1 MRMTAESGDTRW
13 EWRNTSMPSMVGILI
28 SVMMTSY
35 SAPSILCF
43 ATCPACTVSTRCPS
57 RRKEMSSISQMDRSS
72 SQTRML
78 ATATSSGCGE
88 RASLVGRVL
97 FGGDRAS
104 CFEAVQAQ
112 YEGSSLPGLGSRPD
126 LASMRLHNLVD
137 DSQSEPGT
145 ALEVGLKGLEYFFN
159 LLRTHA
165 RPGVRESNL
174 PILSERLEGD
184 CEPATTFHCAD
195 GILAEIPKH
204 LLDLV
209 AIGDCPGLTGGK
221 VAFDGDPGFF
231 RRHTMLHERQR
242 ILDEV
247 HQVDFVEVILLG
259 ARISEEISDD
269 AVQTLRLAGHNVEQA
284 AVILVHFREAGKHSD
299 RTRHGCQRIADFMRD
314 GRRQPADSGQAVLH
328 SHFALQTPDFGE
340 IVENVNVPQI
350 AALRHRQGC
359 HPNPNRLAE
368 FRRRIETYLAVRL
381 LRFYAG

>member
-35 SAPSILCF
+35 SAPSILFF
-43 ATCPACTVSTRCPS
+43 ASCPACTVSTRCPS
-57 RRKEMSSISQMDRSS
+57 RRKEMSSISQIDRSS
-72 SQTRML
+72 SHASVL

-97 FGGDRAS
+97 FGGDRPS

-112 YEGSSLPGLGSRPD
+112 YEGSSLRGLGPRPC

-137 DSQSEPGT
+137 DSQSEPGA

-165 RPGVRESNL
+165 CSGVRESNL
-174 PILSERLEGD
+174 PVLSERLEGD
-184 CEPATTFHCAD
+184 CEPATTFHGAD

-209 AIGDCPGLTGGK
+209 AIGDRPGLTGSEA
-221 VAFDGDPGFF
+221 AFYGDPGIL
-231 RRHTMLHERQR
+231 RRHTMLHQRQR
-242 ILDEV
+242 ILDEL
-247 HQVDFVEVILLG
+247 HQVDFVEVILFG

-284 AVILVHFREAGKHSD
+284 AVILVQFGDAGKHADGTGNRS
-299 RTRHGCQRIADFMRD
+299 QRIADFMGD
-314 GRRQPADSGQAVLH
+314 GRGQPADSGQAILH
-328 SHFALQTPDFGE
+328 PHFALQTPDFGE

-381 LRFYAG
+381 LRFHAG